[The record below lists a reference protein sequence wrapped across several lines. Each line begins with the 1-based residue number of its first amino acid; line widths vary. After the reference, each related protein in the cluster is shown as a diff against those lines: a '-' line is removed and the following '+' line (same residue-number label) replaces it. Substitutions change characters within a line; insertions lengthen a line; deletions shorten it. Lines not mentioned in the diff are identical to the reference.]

1 MSPPAASVVIR
12 SKDEAPSIGRV
23 IDLVH
28 RQEFDGGEVEVIV
41 VDSGSTD
48 GTADIAR
55 RMGATVIEIPAAS
68 FTFGGSLNTGA
79 AAARAAVSV
88 ALSAHAFPT
97 DPGWLARM
105 LACFDDPL
113 VACAYG
119 CPNAPGGGPLRKRVV
134 QDAEHARRYPY
145 WGYGNSAGAFRMDLW
160 RKRGFRADMPGTE
173 DKEWAWYW
181 MERGHRV
188 VVDPELTV
196 EHDHSRDPVPEIY
209 RRFRREWEG
218 FAMYLDL
225 PPYPLRE
232 ALREWWVDRETHR
245 SHTLARLNYRRAARL
260 AGTWAGRRR
269 RPGDAAP

>member
-1 MSPPAASVVIR
+1 VSDPRASVVIR
-12 SKDEAPSIGRV
+12 AKDEAPSIGRV

-28 RQEFDGGEVEVIV
+28 GQELGGAEVEVIV
-41 VDSGSTD
+41 VDSGSSD

-55 RMGATVIEIPAAS
+55 GRGAAVIEIPAAS

-79 AAARAAVSV
+79 AEARAAVTV

-97 DPGWLARM
+97 DPRWLERM

-119 CPNAPGGGPLRKRVV
+119 CPNAPDGAELRERVV
-134 QDAEHARRYPY
+134 QDAELARRYPY
-145 WGYGNSAGAFRMDLW
+145 WGYGNSAGAFRTELW
-160 RKRGFRADMPGTE
+160 RERGFRADMPGTE

-181 MERGHRV
+181 MGRGRRV
-188 VVDPELTV
+188 VVDPSLTV
-196 EHDHSRDPVPEIY
+196 DHDHSHDPLPEIY

-218 FAMYLDL
+218 YGMYLDL

-232 ALREWWVDRETHR
+232 ALREWWGERETYR
-245 SHTLARLNYRRAARL
+245 SHARARLSHRRAARL
-260 AGTWAGRRR
+260 LGTWVGRRR
-269 RPGDAAP
+269 PAAAAK